1 MICFVPNCAFL
12 SETTRAIAIH
22 HALRARG
29 VETCFATH
37 GGPYTRVLDQENVP
51 WTMLGPGWTEERS
64 RRFVASIPGIS
75 PPTVSLYE
83 DSELRA
89 HVDREVTFFRERGVK
104 AVVTGFALS
113 TLLSTRVAKIPL
125 VTDHAGSWVPP
136 VAERGLFPIPKE
148 STMPLARFFPE
159 RLGRWLSNQLPS
171 RTKMFCGTFNRVAR
185 ELGVEGVPSFAALL
199 LGDLTLVTDCEE
211 VLGVSAEAL
220 EQWKPGRGYRA
231 GTKLKYVG
239 PLFAELAAPLP
250 ARVERFLDGEADKK
264 RVYVAMTSTPEA
276 LVRRVVETV
285 RGTGARVVVASTVH
299 ALDDLAGDD
308 VVVEPILPSQRVMP
322 RCDLAVIAGGQGS
335 VQTAMAFG
343 TPFIGIPLQPEQ
355 DFNIVEM
362 ERHGA
367 AVRISK
373 KEAMNGRLA
382 PLVDAMTSEP
392 RYRDAARRVQAVY
405 AKADGP
411 RACADAIV
419 EAFNP

>member
-37 GGPYTRVLDQENVP
+37 GGPYTRVLDEEKVP
-51 WTMLGPGWTEERS
+51 WTMLGEGWTDARA
-64 RRFVASIPGIS
+64 RKFVASLPGIS

-83 DSELRA
+83 DAELRA
-89 HVDREVTFFRERGVK
+89 HVDREVAFFRKHGVK

-113 TLLSTRVAKIPL
+113 TLLSSRVAKIPL

-136 VAERGLFPIPKE
+136 VAERGMFPTPKE

-159 RLGRWLSNQLPS
+159 RLGRWLANQLPS
-171 RTKMFCGTFNRVAR
+171 RTRMFCGTFNRVAR
-185 ELGVEGVPSFAALL
+185 ELGVEGIPSFAALL
-199 LGDLTLVTDCEE
+199 LGDLTLVTDCAE

-220 EQWKPGRGYRA
+220 DRWRPGRGYRS
-231 GTKLKYVG
+231 GTTLKYVG

-250 ARVERFLDGEADKK
+250 ERVERFLQDSAGKK
-264 RVYVAMTSTPEA
+264 CVYVAMTSTPA
-276 LVRRVVETV
+276 PLVRRVVETV

-308 VVVEPILPSQRVMP
+308 VVIEPILPSQRVMP

-343 TPFIGIPLQPEQ
+343 TPFIGVPLQPEQ

-382 PLVDAMTSEP
+382 PLVETMISEP
-392 RYRDAARRVQAVY
+392 RYREAARKVQAMY
-405 AKADGP
+405 GKANGP
-411 RACADAIV
+411 AACAEAIV
-419 EAFNP
+419 ELVSR